1 MKFLNCSQC
10 LNGIE
15 EARSTVMSKPPCDPL
30 LITKRPG
37 PNGGNSHRRISIP
50 VEFHR
55 GSSARVPRLPKMLR
69 VAFNAAS
76 LRGGTR
82 KPPADNTRFGYYCY
96 GEGGCQQGKS
106 LGSSFARKRNKRKL
120 FAKKSLKISQSP
132 AGSCAHEFFMAG
144 EDKASLHSHSQRQN
158 NVNKELDGR
167 ISACKRED
175 NVFEKCEVLKFLW
188 SSPQCYTPDDS
199 WNLYTSGSTSSSY
212 GSGSTTSSCRLE
224 TAGNTSANT
233 KLNSLDFQ
241 RLNTVL
247 PDEFSWKFLSKKK
260 FEVTERE
267 ISRRC
272 FLNGLDLVVPRKID
286 EKPMMSI
293 FELELESNSGGEG
306 VKSCLNRRSES
317 GYLRKREPKSVRF
330 LIDEEANKNNSKNED
345 IENSCLKNVLEVDG
359 SLNENISNKV
369 EHENFKLF
377 TPASITVGPFKRLS
391 RAFISTSASGFGDG
405 DGDGDDVD
413 VETKANISD
422 LRIINPTLELEMTST
437 RETKET
443 KMRNLKVDINGVSSF
458 HSGISQEADNT
469 GDLTSMPRDNALGQS
484 LNSNLNRIPSAD
496 RDKYESNR
504 GWVFA
509 DGINPTDRLTTA
521 ATASGGWE
529 RGSGASGVRSP
540 NAGKNFATPEA
551 KLPTLGAPKGRRKS
565 VCSPTSVKW
574 ELNIVCVAPSGRKLV
589 SEVPTPYIT
598 KHRAPEYNIADTQ
611 QNIAEHNKPCG
622 CLFCQCRC
630 ACNQAVVRKAG
641 REKGG
646 DMGAAHCPNHGTH
659 GSQYYRDTC
668 NSMTRSSVGF
678 IICWSL

>member
-1 MKFLNCSQC
+1 M
-10 LNGIE
+10 
-15 EARSTVMSKPPCDPL
+15 MSKPPCDPL

-37 PNGGNSHRRISIP
+37 PNGENSHRRISIP
-50 VEFHR
+50 VEFHP

-76 LRGGTR
+76 LRGGTP
-82 KPPADNTRFGYYCY
+82 KPPAVNTRFGYYCY

-132 AGSCAHEFFMAG
+132 AGSCAHEFFTAT

-167 ISACKRED
+167 ISACKRD
-175 NVFEKCEVLKFLW
+175 NVFEKSEHLEALKFLL

-199 WNLYTSGSTSSSY
+199 WNLYTSGSTSSSC
-212 GSGSTTSSCRLE
+212 GSGSTISSCPLE

-247 PDEFSWKFLSKKK
+247 PDESSWKFLSKKK
-260 FEVTERE
+260 FGVTERE

-272 FLNGLDLVVPRKID
+272 FLNGLNLVEPRKID

-330 LIDEEANKNNSKNED
+330 LIDEEVNKNNSKNED
-345 IENSCLKNVLEVDG
+345 IENSCSKNVLEVDG

-405 DGDGDDVD
+405 NGDDVD

-422 LRIINPTLELEMTST
+422 LRIINPTLELEMTSS
-437 RETKET
+437 RETEET
-443 KMRNLKVDINGVSSF
+443 KMRNLKVDINGVTSF
-458 HSGISQEADNT
+458 HSRISREADND
-469 GDLTSMPRDNALGQS
+469 GDLTSMPRDNTLGQS

-496 RDKYESNR
+496 RDKCEYNR
-504 GWVFA
+504 TRVFA

-521 ATASGGWE
+521 ATASGEWE
-529 RGSGASGVRSP
+529 RSSGASGVRSP
-540 NAGKNFATPEA
+540 NGMSK
-551 KLPTLGAPKGRRKS
+551 
-565 VCSPTSVKW
+565 
-574 ELNIVCVAPSGRKLV
+574 
-589 SEVPTPYIT
+589 YI
-598 KHRAPEYNIADTQ
+598 
-611 QNIAEHNKPCG
+611 
-622 CLFCQCRC
+622 LFTM
-630 ACNQAVVRKAG
+630 N
-641 REKGG
+641 
-646 DMGAAHCPNHGTH
+646 
-659 GSQYYRDTC
+659 
-668 NSMTRSSVGF
+668 
-678 IICWSL
+678 